1 MAQMIKAAVLT
12 APGHMELREFP
23 LPTPQKGAAVA
34 KVLSAGICGTDK
46 HTYRG
51 ETKQYAGTRSEADVA
66 FPLIQGHENVLEIVD
81 IDKEGS
87 EHLEFYGH
95 KLKPGDRVTM
105 CPDVTCGTCFYCTHF
120 PVFPWCDSLQFGYG
134 NSRSCAEAPHL
145 FGGFAEYIYIV
156 PGTRLYKV
164 PDALPDDIAS
174 LTELMCV
181 AYSLDKAKEFYSFS
195 GEGFSF
201 NDTVVVQG
209 VGPLGLAH
217 IIKARMLGAGK
228 IIATDLSDYKL
239 ELARAF
245 GADYT
250 LNVNKTTAEE
260 RLDFVHEHTHGLGA
274 DLVVECVGRP
284 HVVSEGI
291 SMLRKAG
298 MYLETGNFVDCGPAE
313 VSINEICT
321 KNIRVIGMSNNAYT
335 GYRPSMEMMVRT
347 LDQFPWER
355 FISHRFPLEQA
366 EEAIRT
372 SMSPDSMK
380 VIIKP

>member
-1 MAQMIKAAVLT
+1 MAQMVKAAVLT
-12 APGHMELREFP
+12 APGNIEIREFP
-23 LPTPQKGAAVA
+23 FPALQKGSAVA
-34 KVLSAGICGTDK
+34 RVLSAGICGTDK
-46 HTYRG
+46 HTYLG
-51 ETKQYAGTRSEADVA
+51 ETKQYAGTKSAADVA
-66 FPLIQGHENVLEIVD
+66 FPLIQGHENVLEIVE
-81 IDKEGS
+81 IDQEGS
-87 EHLEFYGH
+87 ETLEFYNQ

-120 PVFPWCDSLQFGYG
+120 PVFPWCDSLQLGYG
-134 NSRSCAEAPHL
+134 NSRSCAQAPHL

-181 AYSLDKAKEFYSFS
+181 AYSLDKAKEFNSFS

-209 VGPLGLAH
+209 TGPLGLAH
-217 IIKARMLGAGK
+217 IIKARMMGAGK
-228 IIATDLSDYKL
+228 IIATDISDYKL
-239 ELARAF
+239 EIARAF
-245 GADYT
+245 GADFT
-250 LNVNKTTAEE
+250 LNVNTTTPEE
-260 RLDFVHEHTHGLGA
+260 RLELVREQTHGLGA
-274 DLVVECVGRP
+274 DIVVECVGRP
-284 HVVSEGI
+284 HVVAEGI

-298 MYLETGNFVDCGPAE
+298 MYLETGNFVDCGPMQL
-313 VSINEICT
+313 SINEICT

-347 LDQFPWER
+347 LDKLPWEK
-355 FISHRFPLEQA
+355 FISHRFPLEKA
-366 EEAIRT
+366 EEAIKT
-372 SMSPDSMK
+372 SMSPESMK